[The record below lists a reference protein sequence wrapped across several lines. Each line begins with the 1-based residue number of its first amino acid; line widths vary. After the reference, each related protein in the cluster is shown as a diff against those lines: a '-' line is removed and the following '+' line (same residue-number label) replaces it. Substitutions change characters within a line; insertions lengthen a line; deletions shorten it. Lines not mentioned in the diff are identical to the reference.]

1 MKQQSANTPPE
12 TADGGPKKPSVNK
25 PAPLPTVGAPLDGSQ
40 FQNIVEEQKYSEQR
54 PTREEQQP
62 RHAGSDKAH

>member
-40 FQNIVEEQKYSEQR
+40 FQNIVEEQKK
-54 PTREEQQP
+54 
-62 RHAGSDKAH
+62 HNKAYATTAESALGAMRQTV